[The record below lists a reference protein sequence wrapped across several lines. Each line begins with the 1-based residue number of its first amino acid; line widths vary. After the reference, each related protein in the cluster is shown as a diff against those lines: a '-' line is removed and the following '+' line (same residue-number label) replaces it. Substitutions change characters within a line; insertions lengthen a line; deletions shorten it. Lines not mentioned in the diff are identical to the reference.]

1 MRRRWWPACRRG
13 PLQRGRHRQQG
24 VSEPV
29 GGPGGVGGEVGVSA
43 VEDPQPHQQ
52 LVAGSCPGEPV
63 GVAPGVVGEHRGVFG
78 VGLGR
83 PGVKVRGAPHRE
95 ARHIG
100 HRDLSASGR
109 LQQQRRR
116 RAGRVDHQSDRAV
129 HGRVVDQAPD
139 RRLVVAHAARQHLGA
154 GRCHNAGVVVAFG
167 DVDAD
172 EHLDV
177 DVVGFLHGGTPWVR
191 GHSCSDAPG
200 ACASTTLRPAPRA
213 CPCQRSQAP
222 DRGGR
227 QHLPGHLCDRGI
239 QPYPPRRATS
249 PDTATPEPLNKVKG
263 RLPPATH
270 QGALRRVMVTAEDV
284 TVPERA
290 TEAKPV
296 TRLRCL

>member
-1 MRRRWWPACRRG
+1 MVSPQVASAVTVMVCASSAPDGVGEPVRCAGGAFGDAGAYAGASGGAERCGGAPAGQGVACAAAGGQLVAEG

-29 GGPGGVGGEVGVSA
+29 GGPGGVRGEVGVSA
-43 VEDPQPHQQ
+43 VEYPQPHQQ
-52 LVAGSCPGEPV
+52 LVAGGRPGEPV

-116 RAGRVDHQSDRAV
+116 RGSRVDHQSDRAV

-139 RRLVVAHAARQHLGA
+139 QRLVVAHAARQHLGA

-177 DVVGFLHGGTPWVR
+177 DAVGFLHGGTPWVR
-191 GHSCSDAPG
+191 GHSQSDAPG

-213 CPCQRSQAP
+213 CPCQRSQ
-222 DRGGR
+222 DTR
-227 QHLPGHLCDRGI
+227 
-239 QPYPPRRATS
+239 PRRAT
-249 PDTATPEPLNKVKG
+249 TPPG
-263 RLPPATH
+263 PS
-270 QGALRRVMVTAEDV
+270 M
-284 TVPERA
+284 
-290 TEAKPV
+290 
-296 TRLRCL
+296 

>member
-1 MRRRWWPACRRG
+1 M
-13 PLQRGRHRQQG
+13 
-24 VSEPV
+24 
-29 GGPGGVGGEVGVSA
+29 
-43 VEDPQPHQQ
+43 
-52 LVAGSCPGEPV
+52 
-63 GVAPGVVGEHRGVFG
+63 HRG
-78 VGLGR
+78 
-83 PGVKVRGAPHRE
+83 
-95 ARHIG
+95 
-100 HRDLSASGR
+100 
-109 LQQQRRR
+109 
-116 RAGRVDHQSDRAV
+116 
-129 HGRVVDQAPD
+129 VVDQAPD

-177 DVVGFLHGGTPWVR
+177 DAVGFLHGGTPWVR
-191 GHSCSDAPG
+191 GHSQSDAPG

-263 RLPPATH
+263 RFPPATH
-270 QGALRRVMVTAEDV
+270 QAIGWQSHPQERTRRVRHPRSTTPQTPA
-284 TVPERA
+284 
-290 TEAKPV
+290 AKPPA
-296 TRLRCL
+296 RSGSPPRMRRI